1 MKNIRKIFCVF
12 LIISLFI
19 SVPVLNASGI
29 ENKGFDDQF
38 KDIGNES
45 KGRICDYDG
54 TEILKEVSQEP
65 DKDGNYEITLTV
77 KGKPKKVT
85 KPVDI
90 LLIMDA
96 SNSMYYNMDELKE
109 SMNSLVDKVIDNI
122 PDSRIAVV
130 AFGTYSEEVFSFNDK
145 NNFTSKEEYKKAIK
159 KSYNNIEGMGNTNIE
174 SSWRLADEIFNNE
187 LNNNSNSKKDVIFF
201 SDGYPN
207 ISVDYLYSIGY
218 LSVDNY
224 DYYKYYNDYYLNEK
238 NYYLNQIYKK
248 AFEEGK
254 NYRNEHRDYEYE
266 KIMKENGNTIGSW
279 ALYEYKKF
287 YNNYPDTNI
296 FSVALIDNI
305 PYEDKNSA
313 KELLS
318 KMQNSGY
325 FTIDSRFGQDNNEN
339 NSKSLKEIYDK
350 IANNIIL
357 DKEMAKGLKI
367 TDVVS
372 KDFEIVKNGAYDGKN
387 SKIVNLS
394 DNSVIDLKENIEGDK
409 ISWDRGENIIDSTD
423 GIQFKFKIKPKD
435 QYWGTGENKVYTNDI
450 ATISYK
456 KPKEKNKIITGIFN
470 KPNLSIPYKLGK
482 IKVTK
487 KFFDENGKEIKVDD
501 KKTYTV
507 CIDGGDL
514 GKYYLKVDGNGN
526 AKVLD
531 FYMRDENT
539 DISNNTD
546 TKKGYLKVTESS
558 ENKRIYK
565 VSEIDTMDSET
576 KSIFVNGSKK
586 DSFELNMKNN
596 NIDIVINS
604 SIKDEKYFYDNKEKI
619 NDFGILKLN

>member
-96 SNSMYYNMDELKE
+96 SNSMYYNMDELKA

-159 KSYNNIEGMGNTNIE
+159 KSYNNIEGRGNTNIE

-207 ISVDYLYSIGY
+207 ESMNMLLESKYLEGGRE
-218 LSVDNY
+218 
-224 DYYKYYNDYYLNEK
+224 YYEQYKKHLE
-238 NYYLNQIYKK
+238 QIYKTK
-248 AFEEGK
+248 IK
-254 NYRNEHRDYEYE
+254 KDSDYE
-266 KIMKENGNTIGSW
+266 KILMDELNNGNYKSIDEW
-279 ALYEYKKF
+279 ALYEYEKF

-394 DNSVIDLKENIEGDK
+394 DNSVIDLKENIEEDK

-470 KPNLSIPYKLGK
+470 KPNLSVPYKLGK

-487 KFFDENGKEIKVDD
+487 KFFDEDGKEIKVDD

-546 TKKGYLKVTESS
+546 TKKGYLKVTESL

>member
-96 SNSMYYNMDELKE
+96 SNSMYYNMDELKA

-207 ISVDYLYSIGY
+207 ESMNMLLESKYLEGGRE
-218 LSVDNY
+218 
-224 DYYKYYNDYYLNEK
+224 YYEQYKKHLE
-238 NYYLNQIYKK
+238 QIYKTK
-248 AFEEGK
+248 IK
-254 NYRNEHRDYEYE
+254 KDSDYE
-266 KIMKENGNTIGSW
+266 KILMDELNNGNYKSIDEW
-279 ALYEYKKF
+279 ALYEYEKF

-470 KPNLSIPYKLGK
+470 KPNLSVPYKLGK

-487 KFFDENGKEIKVDD
+487 KFFGEDGKEIKVDD

-576 KSIFVNGSKK
+576 KSIFVNGSKN
-586 DSFELNMKNN
+586 DSFELNMQNN

-604 SIKDEKYFYDNKEKI
+604 SINDEKYFYDNKEKI

>member
-1 MKNIRKIFCVF
+1 MKNIRKIFYVF

-96 SNSMYYNMDELKE
+96 SNSMYYNMDELKA

-187 LNNNSNSKKDVIFF
+187 LNSNSNSKKDVIFF

-207 ISVDYLYSIGY
+207 ESMNMLLESKYLEGGRE
-218 LSVDNY
+218 
-224 DYYKYYNDYYLNEK
+224 YYEQYKKHLE
-238 NYYLNQIYKK
+238 QIYKTK
-248 AFEEGK
+248 IEK
-254 NYRNEHRDYEYE
+254 DSDYE
-266 KIMKENGNTIGSW
+266 KILMDELNNGNYKSIDEW
-279 ALYEYKKF
+279 ALYEYEKF

-325 FTIDSRFGQDNNEN
+325 FTIDSRFSQDKKKN

-487 KFFDENGKEIKVDD
+487 KFFGEDGKEIKVDN

-576 KSIFVNGSKK
+576 KSIFVNGSKN
-586 DSFELNMKNN
+586 DSFELNMQNN

-604 SIKDEKYFYDNKEKI
+604 SINDEKYFYDNKEKI

>member
-96 SNSMYYNMDELKE
+96 SNSMYYNMDELKA

-174 SSWRLADEIFNNE
+174 GTWRLADEIFNNE

-207 ISVDYLYSIGY
+207 ESMNMLLESKYLEGGREYYEQYKKY
-218 LSVDNY
+218 L
-224 DYYKYYNDYYLNEK
+224 E
-238 NYYLNQIYKK
+238 QIYKIK
-248 AFEEGK
+248 IK
-254 NYRNEHRDYEYE
+254 KDSDYE
-266 KIMKENGNTIGSW
+266 KILMDELNNGNYKSIDEW
-279 ALYEYKKF
+279 ALYEYEKF

-325 FTIDSRFGQDNNEN
+325 FTIDSRFSQGKQKN

-423 GIQFKFKIKPKD
+423 GIQFKFKIKPKN
-435 QYWGTGENKVYTNDI
+435 QYWGTGDNKVYTNDI

-470 KPNLSIPYKLGK
+470 KPNLSIPYKIGK

-487 KFFDENGKEIKVDD
+487 KFFGEDGKEIKVDD

-539 DISNNTD
+539 DISNNND

-558 ENKRIYK
+558 ENKRIYR

-604 SIKDEKYFYDNKEKI
+604 SIKDE
-619 NDFGILKLN
+619 

>member
-96 SNSMYYNMDELKE
+96 SNSMYYNMDELKA

-130 AFGTYSEEVFSFNDK
+130 AFGTYSEEVFSFNNK

-159 KSYNNIEGMGNTNIE
+159 KSYNNIEGRGNTNIE
-174 SSWRLADEIFNNE
+174 SSWRLADEIFKNE
-187 LNNNSNSKKDVIFF
+187 LNNNFNSKKDVIFF

-207 ISVDYLYSIGY
+207 ESMNMLLESKYLEGGRE
-218 LSVDNY
+218 
-224 DYYKYYNDYYLNEK
+224 YYEQYKKHLE
-238 NYYLNQIYKK
+238 QIYKTK
-248 AFEEGK
+248 IK
-254 NYRNEHRDYEYE
+254 KDSDYE
-266 KIMKENGNTIGSW
+266 KILMDELNNGNYKSIDEW
-279 ALYEYKKF
+279 ALYEYEKF

-339 NSKSLKEIYDK
+339 N
-350 IANNIIL
+350 
-357 DKEMAKGLKI
+357 
-367 TDVVS
+367 
-372 KDFEIVKNGAYDGKN
+372 
-387 SKIVNLS
+387 
-394 DNSVIDLKENIEGDK
+394 
-409 ISWDRGENIIDSTD
+409 R
-423 GIQFKFKIKPKD
+423 
-435 QYWGTGENKVYTNDI
+435 
-450 ATISYK
+450 
-456 KPKEKNKIITGIFN
+456 
-470 KPNLSIPYKLGK
+470 
-482 IKVTK
+482 
-487 KFFDENGKEIKVDD
+487 
-501 KKTYTV
+501 
-507 CIDGGDL
+507 
-514 GKYYLKVDGNGN
+514 
-526 AKVLD
+526 
-531 FYMRDENT
+531 
-539 DISNNTD
+539 
-546 TKKGYLKVTESS
+546 
-558 ENKRIYK
+558 
-565 VSEIDTMDSET
+565 
-576 KSIFVNGSKK
+576 
-586 DSFELNMKNN
+586 
-596 NIDIVINS
+596 
-604 SIKDEKYFYDNKEKI
+604 
-619 NDFGILKLN
+619 

>member
-29 ENKGFDDQF
+29 ENKGFNDQF

-96 SNSMYYNMDELKE
+96 SNSMYYNMDELKA

-122 PDSRIAVV
+122 PNSRIAVV

-174 SSWRLADEIFNNE
+174 SSWRLADEIFKNE

-207 ISVDYLYSIGY
+207 ESMNMLLESKYLEGGREYYEQYKKY
-218 LSVDNY
+218 L
-224 DYYKYYNDYYLNEK
+224 E
-238 NYYLNQIYKK
+238 QIYKIK
-248 AFEEGK
+248 IK
-254 NYRNEHRDYEYE
+254 KDSDYE
-266 KIMKENGNTIGSW
+266 KILMDELNNGNYKSIDEW
-279 ALYEYKKF
+279 ALYEYEKF

-325 FTIDSRFGQDNNEN
+325 FTIDSRFSQGKQKN

-423 GIQFKFKIKPKD
+423 GIQFKFKIKPKN
-435 QYWGTGENKVYTNDI
+435 QYWGTGDNKVYTNDI

-456 KPKEKNKIITGIFN
+456 KLKEKNKIITGIFN

-487 KFFDENGKEIKVDD
+487 KFFDKSGKEIKVDN

-539 DISNNTD
+539 DISNNND

>member
-54 TEILKEVSQEP
+54 TEILKEVSEKP
-65 DKDGNYEITLTV
+65 DEDGNYEITLTV

-96 SNSMYYNMDELKE
+96 SNSMYYNMDELKA

-159 KSYNNIEGMGNTNIE
+159 KSYNNIEGRGNTNIE

-187 LNNNSNSKKDVIFF
+187 LNNNFNSKKDVIFF

-207 ISVDYLYSIGY
+207 ESMNMLLESKYLEGGRE
-218 LSVDNY
+218 
-224 DYYKYYNDYYLNEK
+224 YYEQYKKHLE
-238 NYYLNQIYKK
+238 QIYKTK
-248 AFEEGK
+248 IK
-254 NYRNEHRDYEYE
+254 KDSDYE
-266 KIMKENGNTIGSW
+266 KILMDELNNGNYKSIDEW
-279 ALYEYKKF
+279 ALYEYEKF

-394 DNSVIDLKENIEGDK
+394 DNSVIDLKENIEEDK

-470 KPNLSIPYKLGK
+470 KPNLSVPYKLGK

-576 KSIFVNGSKK
+576 KSIFVNGSKN
-586 DSFELNMKNN
+586 DSFELNMQNN

-619 NDFGILKLN
+619 NDFG

>member
-12 LIISLFI
+12 LIISLLI

-96 SNSMYYNMDELKE
+96 SNSMYYNMDELKA

-130 AFGTYSEEVFSFNDK
+130 AFGTYSEEVFSFNNK

-159 KSYNNIEGMGNTNIE
+159 KSYNNIEGRGNTNIE

-207 ISVDYLYSIGY
+207 ESMNMLLESKYLEGGRE
-218 LSVDNY
+218 
-224 DYYKYYNDYYLNEK
+224 YYEQYKKHLE
-238 NYYLNQIYKK
+238 QIYKTK
-248 AFEEGK
+248 IK
-254 NYRNEHRDYEYE
+254 KDSDYE
-266 KIMKENGNTIGSW
+266 KILMDELNNGNYKSIDEW
-279 ALYEYKKF
+279 ALYEYEKF

-318 KMQNSGY
+318 KMQNLGY

-372 KDFEIVKNGAYDGKN
+372 KDFEIVKNGDYDGKN

-394 DNSVIDLKENIEGDK
+394 DNSVIDLKENIEEDK

-487 KFFDENGKEIKVDD
+487 KFFDEDGKEIKVDD
-501 KKTYTV
+501 KKTYIV

>member
-54 TEILKEVSQEP
+54 TEILKEVSEKP
-65 DKDGNYEITLTV
+65 DEDGNYEITLTV

-96 SNSMYYNMDELKE
+96 SNSMYYNMDELKA

-159 KSYNNIEGMGNTNIE
+159 KSYNNIEGRGNTNIE
-174 SSWRLADEIFNNE
+174 GTWRVADEIFKNE

-207 ISVDYLYSIGY
+207 ESMNMLLESKYLEGGREYYEQYKKY
-218 LSVDNY
+218 L
-224 DYYKYYNDYYLNEK
+224 E
-238 NYYLNQIYKK
+238 QIYKIK
-248 AFEEGK
+248 IKKDSDYEKILMDELNNG
-254 NYRNEHRDYEYE
+254 NYKSIDEWALYEYE
-266 KIMKENGNTIGSW
+266 KI
-279 ALYEYKKF
+279 

-470 KPNLSIPYKLGK
+470 KPNLSVPYKLGK

-487 KFFDENGKEIKVDD
+487 KFFGEDGKEIKVDD

-576 KSIFVNGSKK
+576 KSIFVNGSKN
-586 DSFELNMKNN
+586 DSFELNMQNN

>member
-96 SNSMYYNMDELKE
+96 SNSMYYNMDELKA

-122 PDSRIAVV
+122 PNSRIAVV
-130 AFGTYSEEVFSFNDK
+130 AFGTEVEEVFSFSNK

-174 SSWRLADEIFNNE
+174 SSWRLADEIFKNE

-207 ISVDYLYSIGY
+207 ESMNMLLESKYLEGGREYYEQYKKY
-218 LSVDNY
+218 L
-224 DYYKYYNDYYLNEK
+224 E
-238 NYYLNQIYKK
+238 QIYKIK
-248 AFEEGK
+248 IK
-254 NYRNEHRDYEYE
+254 KDSDYE
-266 KIMKENGNTIGSW
+266 KILMDELNNGNYKSIDEW
-279 ALYEYKKF
+279 ALYEYEKF

-394 DNSVIDLKENIEGDK
+394 DNSVIDLKENIEEDK

-470 KPNLSIPYKLGK
+470 KPNLAVPYKLGK

>member
-19 SVPVLNASGI
+19 SVPVLNTSGI

-54 TEILKEVSQEP
+54 TEILKEVSEKP
-65 DKDGNYEITLTV
+65 DEDGNYEITLTV

-96 SNSMYYNMDELKE
+96 SNSMYYNMDELKA

-159 KSYNNIEGMGNTNIE
+159 KSYNNIEGRGNTNIE
-174 SSWRLADEIFNNE
+174 GTWRVADEIFKNE

-207 ISVDYLYSIGY
+207 ESMNMLLESKYLEGGREYYEQYKKY
-218 LSVDNY
+218 L
-224 DYYKYYNDYYLNEK
+224 E
-238 NYYLNQIYKK
+238 QIYKIK
-248 AFEEGK
+248 IK
-254 NYRNEHRDYEYE
+254 KDSDYE
-266 KIMKENGNTIGSW
+266 KILMDELNNGNYKSIDEW
-279 ALYEYKKF
+279 ALYEYEKF

-394 DNSVIDLKENIEGDK
+394 DNSVIALKENIEGDK

-487 KFFDENGKEIKVDD
+487 KFFGENGKEIKVDD

-586 DSFELNMKNN
+586 DSFELNMQNN

>member
-38 KDIGNES
+38 KDIANES

-65 DKDGNYEITLTV
+65 DEYGNYEITLTV

-96 SNSMYYNMDELKE
+96 SNSMYYNMDELKA

-159 KSYNNIEGMGNTNIE
+159 KSYNNIEGRGNTNIE
-174 SSWRLADEIFNNE
+174 SSWRLADEIFKNE

-207 ISVDYLYSIGY
+207 ESMNMLLESKYLEGGR
-218 LSVDNY
+218 
-224 DYYKYYNDYYLNEK
+224 DYYEQYKKYLE
-238 NYYLNQIYKK
+238 QIYKIK
-248 AFEEGK
+248 IK
-254 NYRNEHRDYEYE
+254 KDSDYE
-266 KIMKENGNTIGSW
+266 KILMDELNNGNYKSIDEW
-279 ALYEYKKF
+279 ALYEYEKF

-325 FTIDSRFGQDNNEN
+325 FTIDSRFDQDNNEN

-394 DNSVIDLKENIEGDK
+394 DNSVIDLKENIEEDK

-576 KSIFVNGSKK
+576 KSIFVNGSKN
-586 DSFELNMKNN
+586 DSFELNMQNN

-604 SIKDEKYFYDNKEKI
+604 SINDEKYFYDNKEKI

>member
-65 DKDGNYEITLTV
+65 DEYGNYEITLTV

-122 PDSRIAVV
+122 PNSRIAVI
-130 AFGTYSEEVFSFNDK
+130 AFGTEVEEVFSFNDK
-145 NNFTSKEEYKKAIK
+145 NKFTSKEEYKKAIK

-174 SSWRLADEIFNNE
+174 GTWRRADEIFKNE

-207 ISVDYLYSIGY
+207 VSRDEMFARGY
-218 LSVDNY
+218 IARDRW
-224 DYYKYYNDYYLNEK
+224 DDDERYK
-238 NYYLNQIYKK
+238 
-248 AFEEGK
+248 F
-254 NYRNEHRDYEYE
+254 RDYKDFLDGYYYRINKKDLEYE
-266 KIMKENGNTIGSW
+266 KLMMSDKAYGNYKSIYEW
-279 ALYEYKKF
+279 ALYEYGKF
-287 YNNYPDTNI
+287 YNDYPDTNI

-325 FTIDSRFGQDNNEN
+325 FTIDSRFSQGKQKN

-394 DNSVIDLKENIEGDK
+394 DNSVIDLKENIEEDK

-470 KPNLSIPYKLGK
+470 KPNLSVPYKLGK

-576 KSIFVNGSKK
+576 KSIFVNGSKN
-586 DSFELNMKNN
+586 DSFELNMQNN

>member
-54 TEILKEVSQEP
+54 TEILKEVSEKP
-65 DKDGNYEITLTV
+65 DEDGNYEITLTV

-96 SNSMYYNMDELKE
+96 SNSMYYNMDELKA

-159 KSYNNIEGMGNTNIE
+159 KSYNNIEGRGNTNIE

-187 LNNNSNSKKDVIFF
+187 LNNNFNSKKDVIFF

-207 ISVDYLYSIGY
+207 ESMNMLLESKYLEGGRE
-218 LSVDNY
+218 
-224 DYYKYYNDYYLNEK
+224 YYEQYKKHLE
-238 NYYLNQIYKK
+238 QIYKTK
-248 AFEEGK
+248 IK
-254 NYRNEHRDYEYE
+254 KDSDYE
-266 KIMKENGNTIGSW
+266 KILMDELNNGNYKSIDEW
-279 ALYEYKKF
+279 ALYEYEKF

-394 DNSVIDLKENIEGDK
+394 DNSVIDLKENIEEDK

-470 KPNLSIPYKLGK
+470 KPNLSVPYKLGK

>member
-96 SNSMYYNMDELKE
+96 SNSMYYNMDELKA

-130 AFGTYSEEVFSFNDK
+130 AFGTYSEEVFSFNNK

-159 KSYNNIEGMGNTNIE
+159 KSYNNIEGRGNTNIE
-174 SSWRLADEIFNNE
+174 SSWRLADEIFKNE
-187 LNNNSNSKKDVIFF
+187 LNNNFNSKKDVIFF

-207 ISVDYLYSIGY
+207 ESMNMLLESKYLEGGRE
-218 LSVDNY
+218 
-224 DYYKYYNDYYLNEK
+224 YYEQYKKHLE
-238 NYYLNQIYKK
+238 QIYKTK
-248 AFEEGK
+248 IK
-254 NYRNEHRDYEYE
+254 KDSDYE
-266 KIMKENGNTIGSW
+266 KILMDELNNGNYKSIDEW
-279 ALYEYKKF
+279 ALYEYEKF
-287 YNNYPDTNI
+287 YKDYPDTNI

-394 DNSVIDLKENIEGDK
+394 DNSVIDLKENIEEDK

-423 GIQFKFKIKPKD
+423 GVQFKFKIKPKD

-470 KPNLSIPYKLGK
+470 KPNLSVPYKLGK

-487 KFFDENGKEIKVDD
+487 KFFDEDGKEIKVDD
-501 KKTYTV
+501 KKTYIV

-576 KSIFVNGSKK
+576 KSIFVNDSKK

>member
-19 SVPVLNASGI
+19 SFPVLNASGI

-54 TEILKEVSQEP
+54 TEILKEVSEKP
-65 DKDGNYEITLTV
+65 DEDGNYEITLTV

-96 SNSMYYNMDELKE
+96 SNSMYYNMDELKA

-122 PDSRIAVV
+122 SDSRIAVV

-159 KSYNNIEGMGNTNIE
+159 KSYNNIEGRGNTNIE
-174 SSWRLADEIFNNE
+174 SSWRLADEIFKNE

-207 ISVDYLYSIGY
+207 ESMNMLLESKYLEGGRE
-218 LSVDNY
+218 
-224 DYYKYYNDYYLNEK
+224 YYEQYKKHLE
-238 NYYLNQIYKK
+238 QIYKTK
-248 AFEEGK
+248 IK
-254 NYRNEHRDYEYE
+254 KDSDYE
-266 KIMKENGNTIGSW
+266 KILMDELNNGNYKSIDEW
-279 ALYEYKKF
+279 ALYEYEKF

-394 DNSVIDLKENIEGDK
+394 DNSVIDLKENIEEDK

-470 KPNLSIPYKLGK
+470 KPNLSVPYKLGK

-487 KFFDENGKEIKVDD
+487 KFFDEDGKEIKVDD

-576 KSIFVNGSKK
+576 KSIFVNGSKN
-586 DSFELNMKNN
+586 DSFELNMQNN

>member
-54 TEILKEVSQEP
+54 TEILKEVSEKP
-65 DKDGNYEITLTV
+65 DEDGNYEITLTV

-96 SNSMYYNMDELKE
+96 SNSMYYNMDELKA

-159 KSYNNIEGMGNTNIE
+159 KSYNNIEGRGNTNIE

-207 ISVDYLYSIGY
+207 ESMNMLLESKYLEGGRE
-218 LSVDNY
+218 
-224 DYYKYYNDYYLNEK
+224 YYEQYKKHLE
-238 NYYLNQIYKK
+238 QIYKTK
-248 AFEEGK
+248 IK
-254 NYRNEHRDYEYE
+254 KDSDYE
-266 KIMKENGNTIGSW
+266 KILMDELNNGNYKSIDEW
-279 ALYEYKKF
+279 ALYEYEKF

-325 FTIDSRFGQDNNEN
+325 FTIDSRFSQGKQKN

-487 KFFDENGKEIKVDD
+487 KFFDEDGKEIKVDD

-546 TKKGYLKVTESS
+546 TEKGYLKVTESS

-576 KSIFVNGSKK
+576 KSIFVNGSKN
-586 DSFELNMKNN
+586 DSFELNMQNN

>member
-96 SNSMYYNMDELKE
+96 SNSMYYNMDELKA

-122 PDSRIAVV
+122 PNSRIAVV

-174 SSWRLADEIFNNE
+174 SSWRLADEIFKNE

-207 ISVDYLYSIGY
+207 ESMNMLLESKYLEGGREYYEQYKKY
-218 LSVDNY
+218 L
-224 DYYKYYNDYYLNEK
+224 E
-238 NYYLNQIYKK
+238 QIYKIK
-248 AFEEGK
+248 IK
-254 NYRNEHRDYEYE
+254 KDSDYE
-266 KIMKENGNTIGSW
+266 KILMDELNNGNYKSIDEW
-279 ALYEYKKF
+279 ALYEYEKF

-325 FTIDSRFGQDNNEN
+325 FTIDSRFSQGKQKN

-394 DNSVIDLKENIEGDK
+394 DNSVIDLKENIEEDK

-470 KPNLSIPYKLGK
+470 KPNLSVPYKLGK

-526 AKVLD
+526 TKVLD

-576 KSIFVNGSKK
+576 KSIFVNGSKN
-586 DSFELNMKNN
+586 DSFELNMQNN

>member
-96 SNSMYYNMDELKE
+96 SNSMYYNMDELKA

-122 PDSRIAVV
+122 PNSRIAVV

-174 SSWRLADEIFNNE
+174 SSWRLADEIFKNE

-207 ISVDYLYSIGY
+207 ESMNMLLESKYLEGGREYYEQYKKY
-218 LSVDNY
+218 L
-224 DYYKYYNDYYLNEK
+224 E
-238 NYYLNQIYKK
+238 QIYKIK
-248 AFEEGK
+248 IK
-254 NYRNEHRDYEYE
+254 KDSDYE
-266 KIMKENGNTIGSW
+266 KILMDELNNGNYKSIDEW
-279 ALYEYKKF
+279 ALYEYEKF

-325 FTIDSRFGQDNNEN
+325 FTIDSRFSQGKQKN

-394 DNSVIDLKENIEGDK
+394 DNSVIDLKENIEEDK

-470 KPNLSIPYKLGK
+470 KPNLSVPYKLGK

-586 DSFELNMKNN
+586 DSFELNMQNN

-604 SIKDEKYFYDNKEKI
+604 SIKYEKYFYDNKEKI

>member
-54 TEILKEVSQEP
+54 TEILKEVSEKP
-65 DKDGNYEITLTV
+65 DEDGNYEITLTV

-207 ISVDYLYSIGY
+207 ESMNMLLESKYLEGGRE
-218 LSVDNY
+218 
-224 DYYKYYNDYYLNEK
+224 YYEQYKKHLE
-238 NYYLNQIYKK
+238 QIYKTK
-248 AFEEGK
+248 IEK
-254 NYRNEHRDYEYE
+254 DSDYE
-266 KIMKENGNTIGSW
+266 KILMDELNNGNYKSIDEW
-279 ALYEYKKF
+279 ALYEYEKF

-325 FTIDSRFGQDNNEN
+325 FTIDSRFSQDKKKN

-487 KFFDENGKEIKVDD
+487 KFFGEDGKEIKVDN

-576 KSIFVNGSKK
+576 KSIFVNGSKN
-586 DSFELNMKNN
+586 DSFELNMQNN

-604 SIKDEKYFYDNKEKI
+604 SINDEKYFYDNKEKI

>member
-54 TEILKEVSQEP
+54 TEILKEVSQKP
-65 DKDGNYEITLTV
+65 DEDGNYEITLTV

-96 SNSMYYNMDELKE
+96 SNSMYYNMDELKA

-207 ISVDYLYSIGY
+207 ESMNMLLESKYLEGGRE
-218 LSVDNY
+218 
-224 DYYKYYNDYYLNEK
+224 YYEQYKKHLE
-238 NYYLNQIYKK
+238 QIYKTK
-248 AFEEGK
+248 IK
-254 NYRNEHRDYEYE
+254 KDSYYE
-266 KIMKENGNTIGSW
+266 KILMDELNNGNYKSIDEW
-279 ALYEYKKF
+279 ALYEYEKF

-394 DNSVIDLKENIEGDK
+394 DNSVIDLKENIEEDK

-470 KPNLSIPYKLGK
+470 KPNLSVPYKLGK

-487 KFFDENGKEIKVDD
+487 KFFDEDGKEIKVDD

-576 KSIFVNGSKK
+576 KSIFVNGSKN
-586 DSFELNMKNN
+586 DSFELNMQNN

>member
-54 TEILKEVSQEP
+54 TEILKEVSQKP
-65 DKDGNYEITLTV
+65 DEDGNYEITLTV

-207 ISVDYLYSIGY
+207 ESMNMLLESKYLEGGREYYEQYKKY
-218 LSVDNY
+218 L
-224 DYYKYYNDYYLNEK
+224 E
-238 NYYLNQIYKK
+238 QIYKIK
-248 AFEEGK
+248 IK
-254 NYRNEHRDYEYE
+254 KDSDYE
-266 KIMKENGNTIGSW
+266 KILMDELNNGNYKSIDEW
-279 ALYEYKKF
+279 ALYEYEKF

-318 KMQNSGY
+318 KIQNSGY

-470 KPNLSIPYKLGK
+470 KPNLSVPYKLGK

-487 KFFDENGKEIKVDD
+487 KFFGEDGKEIKVDD

-576 KSIFVNGSKK
+576 KSIFVNGSKN
-586 DSFELNMKNN
+586 DSFELNMQNN

-604 SIKDEKYFYDNKEKI
+604 SIKDEKYFYDNKEKV

>member
-65 DKDGNYEITLTV
+65 DEYGNYEITLTV

-96 SNSMYYNMDELKE
+96 SNSMYYNMDELKA

-159 KSYNNIEGMGNTNIE
+159 KSYNNIEGRGNTNIE
-174 SSWRLADEIFNNE
+174 SSWRLADEIFKNE

-207 ISVDYLYSIGY
+207 ESMNMLLESKYLEGGREYYEQYKKY
-218 LSVDNY
+218 L
-224 DYYKYYNDYYLNEK
+224 E
-238 NYYLNQIYKK
+238 QIYKIK
-248 AFEEGK
+248 IK
-254 NYRNEHRDYEYE
+254 KDSDYE
-266 KIMKENGNTIGSW
+266 KILMDELNNGNYKSIDEW
-279 ALYEYKKF
+279 ALYEYEKF

-325 FTIDSRFGQDNNEN
+325 FTIDSRFDQDNNEN

-394 DNSVIDLKENIEGDK
+394 DNSVIDLKENIEEDK

-576 KSIFVNGSKK
+576 KSIFVNGSKN
-586 DSFELNMKNN
+586 DSFELNMQNN

-604 SIKDEKYFYDNKEKI
+604 SINDEKYFYDNKEKI

>member
-38 KDIGNES
+38 KDIANES
-45 KGRICDYDG
+45 EGRICDYDG
-54 TEILKEVSQEP
+54 TEILKEVSEKP
-65 DKDGNYEITLTV
+65 DEDGNYEITLTV

-207 ISVDYLYSIGY
+207 ESMNMLLESKYLEGGRE
-218 LSVDNY
+218 
-224 DYYKYYNDYYLNEK
+224 YYEQYKKHLE
-238 NYYLNQIYKK
+238 QIYKTK
-248 AFEEGK
+248 IK
-254 NYRNEHRDYEYE
+254 KDSDYE
-266 KIMKENGNTIGSW
+266 KILMDELNNGNYKSIDEW
-279 ALYEYKKF
+279 ALYEYEKF

-394 DNSVIDLKENIEGDK
+394 DNSVIDLKENIEEDK

-487 KFFDENGKEIKVDD
+487 KFFGEDGKEIKVDN

-526 AKVLD
+526 TKVLD

-586 DSFELNMKNN
+586 DSFESNM
-596 NIDIVINS
+596 
-604 SIKDEKYFYDNKEKI
+604 
-619 NDFGILKLN
+619 

>member
-65 DKDGNYEITLTV
+65 DEDGNYEITLTV

-96 SNSMYYNMDELKE
+96 SNSMYYNMDELKA

-130 AFGTYSEEVFSFNDK
+130 AFGTYSEEVFSFNNK

-159 KSYNNIEGMGNTNIE
+159 KSYNNIEGRGNTNIE
-174 SSWRLADEIFNNE
+174 SSWRLADEIFKNE
-187 LNNNSNSKKDVIFF
+187 LNNNFNSKKDVIFF

-207 ISVDYLYSIGY
+207 ESMNMLLESKYLEGGRE
-218 LSVDNY
+218 
-224 DYYKYYNDYYLNEK
+224 YYEQYKKHLE
-238 NYYLNQIYKK
+238 QIYKTK
-248 AFEEGK
+248 IK
-254 NYRNEHRDYEYE
+254 KDSDYE
-266 KIMKENGNTIGSW
+266 KILMDELNNGNYKSIDEW
-279 ALYEYKKF
+279 ALYEYEKF

-456 KPKEKNKIITGIFN
+456 KTKEKNKIITGIFN
-470 KPNLSIPYKLGK
+470 KPNLSVPYKLGK

-487 KFFDENGKEIKVDD
+487 KFFGEDGKEIKVDD

-576 KSIFVNGSKK
+576 KSIFVNGSKN
-586 DSFELNMKNN
+586 DSFELNMQNN

>member
-96 SNSMYYNMDELKE
+96 SNSMYYNMDELKA

-159 KSYNNIEGMGNTNIE
+159 KSYNNIEGRGNTNIE

-207 ISVDYLYSIGY
+207 ESMNMLLESKYLEGGRE
-218 LSVDNY
+218 
-224 DYYKYYNDYYLNEK
+224 YYEQYKKHLE
-238 NYYLNQIYKK
+238 QIYKTK
-248 AFEEGK
+248 IEK
-254 NYRNEHRDYEYE
+254 DSDYE
-266 KIMKENGNTIGSW
+266 KILMDELNNGNYKSIDEW
-279 ALYEYKKF
+279 ALYEYEKF

-325 FTIDSRFGQDNNEN
+325 FTIDSRFSQDKKKN

-394 DNSVIDLKENIEGDK
+394 DNSVIDLKENIEEDK

-423 GIQFKFKIKPKD
+423 GVQFKFKIKPKD

-470 KPNLSIPYKLGK
+470 KPNLSVPYKLGK

-487 KFFDENGKEIKVDD
+487 KFFDEDGKEIKVDD
-501 KKTYTV
+501 KKTYIV

>member
-96 SNSMYYNMDELKE
+96 SNSMYYNMDELKA

-122 PDSRIAVV
+122 PNSRIAVV
-130 AFGTYSEEVFSFNDK
+130 AFGTEVEEVFSFSNK
-145 NNFTSKEEYKKAIK
+145 NNFTSKEEYKNAIK
-159 KSYNNIEGMGNTNIE
+159 DSYYYITGRGNTNIE
-174 SSWRLADEIFNNE
+174 GTWRVADEIFKNE

-207 ISVDYLYSIGY
+207 ESMNMLLESKYLEGGRE
-218 LSVDNY
+218 
-224 DYYKYYNDYYLNEK
+224 YYEQYKKHLE
-238 NYYLNQIYKK
+238 QIYKTK
-248 AFEEGK
+248 IK
-254 NYRNEHRDYEYE
+254 KDSDYE
-266 KIMKENGNTIGSW
+266 KILMDELNNGNYKSIDEW
-279 ALYEYKKF
+279 ALYEYEKF

-409 ISWDRGENIIDSTD
+409 ISWDRDENIIDSTD

-487 KFFDENGKEIKVDD
+487 KFFDEDGKEIKVDN

-539 DISNNTD
+539 DTSNNTD

-586 DSFELNMKNN
+586 DSFELNMQNN

>member
-65 DKDGNYEITLTV
+65 DEYGNYEITLTV

-96 SNSMYYNMDELKE
+96 SNSMYYNMDELKA

-207 ISVDYLYSIGY
+207 ESMNMLLESKYLEGGRE
-218 LSVDNY
+218 
-224 DYYKYYNDYYLNEK
+224 YYEQYKK
-238 NYYLNQIYKK
+238 NLEQIYKIK
-248 AFEEGK
+248 IK
-254 NYRNEHRDYEYE
+254 KDSDYE
-266 KIMKENGNTIGSW
+266 KILMDELNNGNYKSIDEW
-279 ALYEYKKF
+279 ALYEYEKF

-456 KPKEKNKIITGIFN
+456 KTKEKNKIITGIFN
-470 KPNLSIPYKLGK
+470 KPNLSVPYKLGK

-487 KFFDENGKEIKVDD
+487 KFFDENGKEIKVDN

-576 KSIFVNGSKK
+576 KSIFVNGSKN
-586 DSFELNMKNN
+586 DSFELNMQNN

>member
-96 SNSMYYNMDELKE
+96 SNSMYYNMDELKA

-122 PDSRIAVV
+122 PNSRIAVV

-174 SSWRLADEIFNNE
+174 SSWRLADEIFKNE

-207 ISVDYLYSIGY
+207 ESMNMLLESKYLEGGREYYEQYKKY
-218 LSVDNY
+218 L
-224 DYYKYYNDYYLNEK
+224 E
-238 NYYLNQIYKK
+238 QIYKIK
-248 AFEEGK
+248 IK
-254 NYRNEHRDYEYE
+254 KDSDYE
-266 KIMKENGNTIGSW
+266 KILMDELNNGNYKSIDEW
-279 ALYEYKKF
+279 ALYEYEKF

-325 FTIDSRFGQDNNEN
+325 FTIDSRFSQGKQKN

-394 DNSVIDLKENIEGDK
+394 DNSVIDLKENIEEDK

-487 KFFDENGKEIKVDD
+487 KFFGEDGKEIKVDN

-576 KSIFVNGSKK
+576 KSIFVNGSKN
-586 DSFELNMKNN
+586 DSFELNMQNN

-604 SIKDEKYFYDNKEKI
+604 SINDEKYFYDNKEKI

>member
-96 SNSMYYNMDELKE
+96 SNSMYYNMDELKA

-122 PDSRIAVV
+122 PNSRIAVV
-130 AFGTYSEEVFSFNDK
+130 AFGTYSEEVFSFNNK

-159 KSYNNIEGMGNTNIE
+159 KSYNNIEGRGNTNIE
-174 SSWRLADEIFNNE
+174 SSWRLADEIFKNE

-207 ISVDYLYSIGY
+207 ESMNMLLESKYLEGGRE
-218 LSVDNY
+218 
-224 DYYKYYNDYYLNEK
+224 YYEQYKKHLE
-238 NYYLNQIYKK
+238 QIYKTK
-248 AFEEGK
+248 IK
-254 NYRNEHRDYEYE
+254 KDSDYE
-266 KIMKENGNTIGSW
+266 KILMDELNNGNYKSIDEW
-279 ALYEYKKF
+279 ALYEYEKF

-470 KPNLSIPYKLGK
+470 KPNLSVPYKLGK

-487 KFFDENGKEIKVDD
+487 KFFGEDGKEIKVDD

-576 KSIFVNGSKK
+576 KSIFVNGSKN
-586 DSFELNMKNN
+586 DSFELNMQNN

>member
-38 KDIGNES
+38 KDIANES

-65 DKDGNYEITLTV
+65 DEYGNYEITLTV

-96 SNSMYYNMDELKE
+96 SNSMYYNMDELKA

-159 KSYNNIEGMGNTNIE
+159 KSYNNIEGRGNTNIE
-174 SSWRLADEIFNNE
+174 SSWRLADEIFKNE

-207 ISVDYLYSIGY
+207 ESMNMLLESKYLEGGREYYEQYKKY
-218 LSVDNY
+218 L
-224 DYYKYYNDYYLNEK
+224 E
-238 NYYLNQIYKK
+238 QIYKIK
-248 AFEEGK
+248 IK
-254 NYRNEHRDYEYE
+254 KDSDYE
-266 KIMKENGNTIGSW
+266 KILMDELNNGNYKSIDEW
-279 ALYEYKKF
+279 ALYEYEKF

-325 FTIDSRFGQDNNEN
+325 FTIDSRFDQDNNEN

-394 DNSVIDLKENIEGDK
+394 DNSVIDLKENIEEDK

-576 KSIFVNGSKK
+576 KSIFVNGSKN
-586 DSFELNMKNN
+586 DSFELNMQNN

-604 SIKDEKYFYDNKEKI
+604 SINDEKYFYDNKEKI

>member
-96 SNSMYYNMDELKE
+96 SNSMYYNMDELKA

-122 PDSRIAVV
+122 PNSRIAVV
-130 AFGTYSEEVFSFNDK
+130 AFGTEVEEVFSFSNK
-145 NNFTSKEEYKKAIK
+145 NNFTSKEEYKNAIK
-159 KSYNNIEGMGNTNIE
+159 DSYYYITGRGNTNIE
-174 SSWRLADEIFNNE
+174 GAWRVADEIFKNE

-207 ISVDYLYSIGY
+207 ESMNMLLESKYLEGGRE
-218 LSVDNY
+218 
-224 DYYKYYNDYYLNEK
+224 YYEQYKKHLE
-238 NYYLNQIYKK
+238 QIYKTK
-248 AFEEGK
+248 IK
-254 NYRNEHRDYEYE
+254 KDSDYE
-266 KIMKENGNTIGSW
+266 KILMDELNNGNYKSIDEW
-279 ALYEYKKF
+279 ALYEYEKF

-409 ISWDRGENIIDSTD
+409 ISWDRDENIIDSTD

-487 KFFDENGKEIKVDD
+487 KFFDEDGKEIKVDN

-539 DISNNTD
+539 DTSNNTD

-586 DSFELNMKNN
+586 DSFELNMQNN